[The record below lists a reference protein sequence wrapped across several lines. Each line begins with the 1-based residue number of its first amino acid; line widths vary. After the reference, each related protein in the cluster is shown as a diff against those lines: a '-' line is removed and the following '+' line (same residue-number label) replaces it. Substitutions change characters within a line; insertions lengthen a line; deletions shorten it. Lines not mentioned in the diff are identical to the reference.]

1 MNDRP
6 RDTTDGEPVRRQ
18 VIGPRRQDGRAGT
31 VDDQTSVDDQSTVD
45 DRTQGE
51 QSLTTADVASAA
63 EPQPQQEARDA
74 DVETP
79 SGAAS
84 PAVGPG
90 RAETGEDT
98 GRTPLFTGDDTQ
110 AFRSRWEAIQ
120 TGFVDDPRIAV
131 ERADGLVAELMKR
144 LAQTFAEER
153 AGLESQWDRGDD
165 VSTEDLRVAM
175 QRYRSF
181 FERLLSL

>member
-1 MNDRP
+1 MNDRR
-6 RDTTDGEPVRRQ
+6 RDTTDGEPVRRE
-18 VIGPRRQDGRAGT
+18 VIGPRRQDGPTGT
-31 VDDQTSVDDQSTVD
+31 VEDRATVD
-45 DRTQGE
+45 DRASVDNRTRVDDPAEAE
-51 QSLTTADVASAA
+51 QTVTTADVASAA
-63 EPQPQQEARDA
+63 EPQQQR
-74 DVETP
+74 
-79 SGAAS
+79 GAHGAGGA
-84 PAVGPG
+84 PVGPG
-90 RAETGEDT
+90 GGETAEDT

-110 AFRSRWEAIQ
+110 AFRSRWESIQ

>member
-1 MNDRP
+1 MNDRR

-18 VIGPRRQDGRAGT
+18 VIGPRREDGSPGT
-31 VDDQTSVDDQSTVD
+31 ADDQIE
-45 DRTQGE
+45 GE
-51 QSLTTADVASAA
+51 QTLTTADVASAA
-63 EPQPQQEARDA
+63 EPQQRDRGTGDLQA
-74 DVETP
+74 SDGAGGAEVR
-79 SGAAS
+79 SGQPDA
-84 PAVGPG
+84 
-90 RAETGEDT
+90 GEQT

-110 AFRSRWEAIQ
+110 AFRSRWESIQ

-153 AGLESQWDRGDD
+153 AGLEGQWDRGGE